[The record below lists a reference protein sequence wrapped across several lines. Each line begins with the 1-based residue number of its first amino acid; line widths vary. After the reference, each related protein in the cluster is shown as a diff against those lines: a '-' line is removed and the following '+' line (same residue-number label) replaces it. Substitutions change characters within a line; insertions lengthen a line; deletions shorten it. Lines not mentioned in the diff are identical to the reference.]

1 MLESG
6 SFAFTLPYLFVIWF
20 LMLCSGVD
28 TARPWS
34 RLGMRL
40 PTTWRIRFTSV
51 MSSFPTLFDWQVD
64 ATEEFGLARR
74 FSIHSFPTVIL
85 FAEVPLLLTLYCI
98 GKVLLLRWFSYCD
111 RYWGFRPQPVHY
123 CMWDLRNRYKTR
135 EANDVP
141 PMPNM
146 LVVLYEVSFGEY
158 SDGIEVL
165 EQGESL
171 PVRAPFVHLYLPVH
185 HRSDLWCLLHSAD
198 AGDLLRIQ
206 WWGKWRVVRK
216 TGWRGGGRARSGG
229 EEWGGGR
236 EEPGGRE
243 EYAGDGEEHARR
255 EEHCGGEECP
265 GDGEEYVGWVTCLI
279 TEQIQWLDD

>member
-1 MLESG
+1 
-6 SFAFTLPYLFVIWF
+6 
-20 LMLCSGVD
+20 
-28 TARPWS
+28 
-34 RLGMRL
+34 
-40 PTTWRIRFTSV
+40 

-85 FAEVPLLLTLYCI
+85 FADVPLPLTLYHV

-111 RYWGFRPQPVHY
+111 QHQGFCPQSVR
-123 CMWDLRNRYKTR
+123 CCVRNLRNRYKTR

-146 LVVLYEVSFGEY
+146 LVVLYEVSLGEY

-171 PVRAPFVHLYLPVH
+171 PVRAPLVHLHLPVH

-198 AGDLLRIQ
+198 AGNLLC
-206 WWGKWRVVRK
+206 
-216 TGWRGGGRARSGG
+216 
-229 EEWGGGR
+229 
-236 EEPGGRE
+236 
-243 EYAGDGEEHARR
+243 RR
-255 EEHCGGEECP
+255 
-265 GDGEEYVGWVTCLI
+265 W
-279 TEQIQWLDD
+279 